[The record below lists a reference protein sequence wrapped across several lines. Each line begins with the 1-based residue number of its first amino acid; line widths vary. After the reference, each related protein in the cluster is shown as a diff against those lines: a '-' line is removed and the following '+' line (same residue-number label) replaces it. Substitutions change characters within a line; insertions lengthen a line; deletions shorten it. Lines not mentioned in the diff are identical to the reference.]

1 MRSPFFCHNTRTAI
15 YTAKTFDKRQ
25 SKYYTVNMQLTYTIT
40 QPHNGL
46 TVKQYLTE
54 VLHLSRTNI
63 IALKTTDYGILL
75 NGRQV
80 TVRHIVSCGDC
91 LVLNLPE
98 SPCNIA
104 PNSNTL
110 DIVYQDKYIYIVYKP
125 QGLPIHPD
133 RKYKTDTLGNR
144 IIGNVDFDGTPQLHI
159 VTRLDKDT
167 QGLVLGAKDC
177 ITKRL
182 LTEML
187 ESQQIQKTYLAKV
200 LGHLPQQYGTIDLPL
215 SRNDN
220 INTTYPDVN
229 GKTAVTHYKVLWH
242 DTQYSLVMLNPISG
256 RTHQLRAHLK
266 ALGCPIVGDSIYG
279 DSTDST
285 SNLCLLMYKLQL
297 THPHSKQRLC
307 FASELPQWV
316 IEIQSIVLD

>member
-1 MRSPFFCHNTRTAI
+1 
-15 YTAKTFDKRQ
+15 
-25 SKYYTVNMQLTYTIT
+25 MQFTYTIT
-40 QPHNGL
+40 QPYNGQ

-54 VLHLSRTNI
+54 TLHLSRTNI
-63 IALKTTDYGILL
+63 IALKTTAYGILL

-80 TVRHIVSCGDC
+80 TVRHIISNGDS
-91 LVLNLPE
+91 LVLNLPDK
-98 SPCNIA
+98 PCNIA

-110 DIVYQDKYIYIVYKP
+110 DIVYQDKYLYVVYKP

-133 RKYKTDTLGNR
+133 RKYQTDTLGNR
-144 IIGNVDFDGTPQLHI
+144 IIGNLTFDGTPQLHI
-159 VTRLDKDT
+159 ATRLDKDT

-200 LGHLPQQYGTIDLPL
+200 LGHLPQHYGTIDLPL
-215 SRNDN
+215 SRNDS
-220 INTTYPDVN
+220 INTTYPDVH
-229 GKTAVTHYKVLWH
+229 GKTAVTHYKVLWY
-242 DTQYSLVMLNPISG
+242 DTQCSLVMLNPISG

-279 DSTDST
+279 NDTDS
-285 SNLCLLMYKLQL
+285 SNHLCLLMYRLQM
-297 THPHSKQRLC
+297 THPHSKQQLC
-307 FASELPQWV
+307 FTAKLPQWANQIQNIV
-316 IEIQSIVLD
+316 ID